1 MLYAGKKKDP
11 IESRTSWM
19 RLTTPSWGFSAIWN
33 VLKLPWRKRET
44 DIGLVNKKHETYVS
58 MIIDTNLFRMFCSWR
73 TFFYSSFSPKMS
85 SIFRLSSCMCSIR
98 HPWGKTQDYCFRDLV
113 GSICAVIHWEPLY
126 IENCLLT
133 SYPDSSLRFPL
144 HLLPAS
150 LCLGVSLGL
159 VYFFFE
165 DQLAM
170 DHMVLA
176 LFKCFCCVM
185 LIVKSFVL

>member
-1 MLYAGKKKDP
+1 MKEKRNRNWISELKV
-11 IESRTSWM
+11 
-19 RLTTPSWGFSAIWN
+19 WN
-33 VLKLPWRKRET
+33 LC
-44 DIGLVNKKHETYVS
+44 
-58 MIIDTNLFRMFCSWR
+58 MIIDANLFRMFCSWR

-98 HPWGKTQDYCFRDLV
+98 HPWGKTQDYCLRDLV
-113 GSICAVIHWEPLY
+113 GLIYTAIHWEPLY
-126 IENCLLT
+126 IEFENCLLT

-176 LFKCFCCVM
+176 LFKCFCCVI
-185 LIVKSFVL
+185 LIVKSFVLQHDIILGVIQYIFPSIHRLRWVVQTGPLA